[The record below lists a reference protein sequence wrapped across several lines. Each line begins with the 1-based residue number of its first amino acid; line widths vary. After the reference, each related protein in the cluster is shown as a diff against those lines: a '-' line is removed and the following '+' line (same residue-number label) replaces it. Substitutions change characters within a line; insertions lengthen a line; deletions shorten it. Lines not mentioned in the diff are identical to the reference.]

1 MRRDPVERDGNGRHA
16 AALDGRARVA
26 RVKWCIAPVASTGG
40 GLTARRAAARLERY
54 GEHRACI
61 ESRDDRRRQRHR
73 RRCVRREYAER
84 DRLRIRRNQPEPSSG
99 PRRSAACSRA
109 PRPFGHA
116 ASRPW
121 RSTVR
126 RHPFVPA
133 WLPCSGCPR
142 QRARR
147 RFTHPD
153 HVDREQPERCHARAD
168 ADPAPQSQAV
178 PPSGGGRSAAWARRR
193 DEAQLVLDS
202 RPGSR
207 GRVDGRDVVRERA
220 RRRCQR
226 SSVACNAGS
235 RAADCSSSRRASASS
250 TPSAYSA
257 QRNSGS

>member
-1 MRRDPVERDGNGRHA
+1 MQTDATRCGVIPSSETATGGTPPRLTGER
-16 AALDGRARVA
+16 ALRASSGHRA
-26 RVKWCIAPVASTGG
+26 GGEHRPG

-142 QRARR
+142 QGRGGASPTRITLTVSSPSAATLAPMPTQRHSRR
-147 RFTHPD
+147 LSHHP
-153 HVDREQPERCHARAD
+153 AGA
-168 ADPAPQSQAV
+168 APRGR
-178 PPSGGGRSAAWARRR
+178 GGGMKPSWCWI
-193 DEAQLVLDS
+193 LVQV
-202 RPGSR
+202 RAGGST
-207 GRVDGRDVVRERA
+207 A
-220 RRRCQR
+220 
-226 SSVACNAGS
+226 
-235 RAADCSSSRRASASS
+235 
-250 TPSAYSA
+250 
-257 QRNSGS
+257 